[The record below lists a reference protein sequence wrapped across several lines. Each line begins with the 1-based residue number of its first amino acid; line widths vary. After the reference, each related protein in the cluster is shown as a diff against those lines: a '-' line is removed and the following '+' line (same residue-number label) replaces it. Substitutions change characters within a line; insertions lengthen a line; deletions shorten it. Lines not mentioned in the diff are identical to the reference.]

1 MTEHKIDAKIEHK
14 IKTPSTNVLAI
25 ISLVLSLIGL
35 FLIPIA
41 AHIASII
48 CGHIAR
54 SQISQSGGSQT
65 GSGIA
70 LAGLIISYLSIVFY
84 LIAILFLGV
93 GFLALISAI

>member
-1 MTEHKIDAKIEHK
+1 MTKHKIDAKFEHK
-14 IKTPSTNVLAI
+14 IKTPRTNVLAI
-25 ISLVLSLIGL
+25 WSLVLSLVG
-35 FLIPIA
+35 FLIPFV
-41 AHIASII
+41 AHIASVI
-48 CGHIAR
+48 CGHKAR